1 MKKYSVFILLCFCM
15 TLPAFAQL
23 KTDNFTSDDRKVLT
37 DLQVKTGKL
46 EVKLDEYQ
54 QQMNLQFGHV
64 QKQFDSLQKQFDS
77 VQRQFDNVDKR
88 FDNLQTFL
96 YWGFGILISFM
107 GFLLGFV
114 LWDRRTTL
122 APVTRETEEL
132 KRQEN
137 KILDVLRDY
146 SEKVPELR
154 QLLKNSGIL

>member
-37 DLQVKTGKL
+37 DLQVKVGRL
-46 EVKLDEYQ
+46 EVKLGEYQ
-54 QQMNLQFGHV
+54 QQTKLQFDHV
-64 QKQFDSLQKQFDS
+64 QK
-77 VQRQFDNVDKR
+77 QFDNVDKR
-88 FDNLQTFL
+88 FDNLQNFL
-96 YWGFGILISFM
+96 YWGFGITISFM

-137 KILDVLRDY
+137 KILDVLRD
-146 SEKVPELR
+146 
-154 QLLKNSGIL
+154 

>member
-1 MKKYSVFILLCFCM
+1 MFVILWFYI
-15 TLPAFAQL
+15 TLPAFAQVR
-23 KTDNFTSDDRKVLT
+23 TDNFTSDDRKVLT
-37 DLQVKTGKL
+37 SLQVKTGQL
-46 EVKLDEYQ
+46 QVKLDEYQ
-54 QQMNLQFGHV
+54 KQTQMQ
-64 QKQFDSLQKQFDS
+64 
-77 VQRQFDNVDKR
+77 

-146 SEKVPELR
+146 SREVPELR
-154 QLLKNSGIL
+154 ELLKNAGIL

>member
-1 MKKYSVFILLCFCM
+1 MKKYSMFVILWFYI
-15 TLPAFAQL
+15 TLPAFAQVR
-23 KTDNFTSDDRKVLT
+23 TDNFTSDDRKVLT
-37 DLQVKTGKL
+37 SLQVKTGQL
-46 EVKLDEYQ
+46 QVKLDEYQ
-54 QQMNLQFGHV
+54 KQTQMQ
-64 QKQFDSLQKQFDS
+64 
-77 VQRQFDNVDKR
+77 

-146 SEKVPELR
+146 SREVPELR
-154 QLLKNSGIL
+154 ELLKNAGIL

>member
-37 DLQVKTGKL
+37 DLQVKAGQL

-54 QQMNLQFGHV
+54 QQTKLQFDHI
-64 QKQFDSLQKQFDS
+64 QKQFDN

-122 APVTRETEEL
+122 APVIRETEEL
-132 KRQEN
+132 KRLDN
-137 KILDVLRDY
+137 KILDILRAY
-146 SEKVPELR
+146 SEKAPELR
-154 QLLKNSGIL
+154 EVLKNMGIL

>member
-1 MKKYSVFILLCFCM
+1 MINREVRMKYFSGFIIFCFCL
-15 TLPAFAQL
+15 TLSAFGQTQ
-23 KTDNFTSDDRKVLT
+23 TDKFTSDDRKVLT
-37 DLQVKTGKL
+37 DLQVKVGQL
-46 EVKLDEYQ
+46 EVKLDENQ
-54 QQMNLQFGHV
+54 KQNQLQFI
-64 QKQFDSLQKQFDS
+64 
-77 VQRQFDNVDKR
+77 NIDKR

-132 KRQEN
+132 KKQEN
-137 KILDVLRDY
+137 KILDVLREY

-154 QLLKNSGIL
+154 QLLKNAGIL

>member
-1 MKKYSVFILLCFCM
+1 MKYFSGFIILCFCL
-15 TLPAFAQL
+15 TFSAFGQT
-23 KTDNFTSDDRKVLT
+23 KSDNFTADDRKVLSE
-37 DLQVKTGKL
+37 LQVKVGQL

-54 QQMNLQFGHV
+54 QQTKLQFDHV
-64 QKQFDSLQKQFDS
+64 QKQFDS
-77 VQRQFDNVDKR
+77 VQRQFGNIDKR

-114 LWDRRTTL
+114 LWDRRSTL

-132 KRQEN
+132 KKQEN
-137 KILDVLRDY
+137 KILDVLREY

-154 QLLKNSGIL
+154 QLLKKAGIL